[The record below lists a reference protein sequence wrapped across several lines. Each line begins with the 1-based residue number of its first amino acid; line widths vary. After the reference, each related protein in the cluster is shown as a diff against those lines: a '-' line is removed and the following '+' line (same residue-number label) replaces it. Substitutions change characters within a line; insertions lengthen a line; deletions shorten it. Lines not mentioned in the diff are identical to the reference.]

1 MLTAHEITEMTSG
14 DGRESTGASQ
24 HSNEDG
30 GDANTTSLDSNIAMK
45 CVLKSN
51 PSRFIQCFEDEEDPY
66 KDTITEVMN
75 ERNENGKTPLDMAAI
90 LERVEM
96 VKELL
101 TRGVEVNR
109 ATSTGFIN

>member
-1 MLTAHEITEMTSG
+1 MTSG

-24 HSNEDG
+24 HSKEDE
-30 GDANTTSLDSNIAMK
+30 GDAPPSTLLDTNIAMK

-66 KDTITEVMN
+66 KDTITDLMN

-96 VKELL
+96 IKELL
-101 TRGVEVNR
+101 ARGVEVNR
-109 ATSTGFIN
+109 ATSTGF